1 MKKLFVSIV
10 IVVMMYVS
18 FLMCAKSTKQD
29 LQRAE
34 TNYTEEVSWVQ
45 K

>member
-1 MKKLFVSIV
+1 MKKLFVSIM

-29 LQRAE
+29 LQRVE
-34 TNYTEEVSWVQ
+34 TNYTEGISWNQ